1 MPGLGGMVKRI
12 TGTYFRVPDFTGLAE
27 FYADFLGMKVVH
39 RDADRIA
46 FSFDKSQNSLV
57 FQKADVSDYCAG
69 THDFYWKIGIT
80 LKNLDDAVNYLRG
93 RGIPL
98 NDPIQFRDI
107 GYMTKMTDPKGF
119 QIELL
124 QQGFEGN
131 AEALDLGSL
140 ASSHAIADQA
150 ILAHITLR
158 VTDLVTARDYFE
170 NKLGMRLMSIQPVN
184 DRGFCLYFYSWNN
197 EALPDPDLKAVA
209 NREWL
214 WRRPYSL
221 IELQHWENSAVQ
233 ISQTPMDQ
241 AGFDGFSF
249 DDETLNGKAGSV
261 ERKVTLTDMSII

>member
-1 MPGLGGMVKRI
+1 MAHI
-12 TGTYFRVPDFTGLAE
+12 TGIYFRVPDFSGICE
-27 FYADFLGMKVVH
+27 FYADLLGMTIVRK
-39 RDADRIA
+39 DADCIV
-46 FSFDKSQNSLV
+46 FSFDPSKNNLV
-57 FQKADVSDYCAG
+57 FQKADVSDYYAG
-69 THDFYWKIGIT
+69 PHDFYWKIGIT
-80 LKNLDDAVNYLRG
+80 LKNLDEAVSYLRG
-93 RGIPL
+93 RGLTL
-98 NDPIQFRDI
+98 NDPYQFRDI
-107 GYMTKMTDPKGF
+107 GYMTKLTDPKGF
-119 QIELL
+119 HIELL

-131 AEALDLGSL
+131 EQALDLGSL

-158 VTDLVTARDYFE
+158 VTTLVAAREYFE
-170 NKLGMRLMSIQPVN
+170 KKLGMRLMSIQPVN

-241 AGFDGFSF
+241 AGFNGFSF
-249 DDETLNGKAGSV
+249 GDETLNGKAGSV
-261 ERKVTLTDMSII
+261 EHKVTLTDMSII

>member
-1 MPGLGGMVKRI
+1 MTVIRKGS
-12 TGTYFRVPDFTGLAE
+12 D
-27 FYADFLGMKVVH
+27 H
-39 RDADRIA
+39 IA
-46 FSFDKSQNSLV
+46 FCFDVSQNSLV
-57 FQKADVSDYCAG
+57 FQKSEVSGYQYSVKDL
-69 THDFYWKIGIT
+69 YWKIGIT

-93 RGIPL
+93 RGLPL

-107 GYMTKMTDPKGF
+107 GYMTKLTDPKGF

-131 AEALDLGSL
+131 VEAFDLGSL

-221 IELQHWENSAVQ
+221 IELQHWEDSAVQ

-249 DDETLNGKAGSV
+249 GDETLKDKAVSV
-261 ERKVTLTDMSII
+261 EHKVTLTDMSII